1 MAEADAPPG
10 PTKKVQYWPAFDGIR
25 GIGMTLVLMYHWLFT
40 WTGDFFYGLTPFF
53 ALSGFLITTLLLS
66 ERERAGKVDFKR
78 FYQRR
83 AYRLLPALFTMLALY
98 LIVVFFL
105 LQDIGRWLHSVVWAL
120 IGMSY
125 VTNFALIAHVTKLGE
140 LIHLW
145 SLAVE
150 EQFYLIWPPI
160 LLLLLR
166 RGVSYRKL
174 AWGTAG
180 AFVVSGFLR
189 WMAYQ
194 GPSNTHHAQ
203 YGFDTRGGE
212 ILIGCALALL
222 IWDMRS
228 ELSTRAA
235 MWLRLAGHV
244 AFITITLHMFIPIH
258 GRATELSSIY
268 PYRFG
273 FSIVAFCAAIL
284 VANIRLTPGS
294 WWQWIL
300 ELPLFT
306 HLGKISYGLYLFHL
320 PIFRLMAIHTD
331 LEGAPLHVLQ
341 FGLSVVAGELSFRYV
356 EEPWQRRRDRARVTA
371 NTSPQS
377 PESPAT

>member
-1 MAEADAPPG
+1 MAEGDTTPG

-25 GIGMTLVLMYHWLFT
+25 GIGMALVLMYHWLFS
-40 WTGDFFYGLTPFF
+40 WTGGFFYGLTPFF

-83 AYRLLPALFTMLALY
+83 AYRLLPALFTMLTLY
-98 LIVVFFL
+98 LIVDFFL
-105 LQDIGRWLHSVVWAL
+105 LHDVGRWLKSVVWAL

-125 VTNFALIAHVTKLGE
+125 VTNFALIAHVTELGE
-140 LIHLW
+140 LVHLW

-166 RGVSYRKL
+166 RGVAYRTL
-174 AWGTAG
+174 AWGCVA
-180 AFVVSGFLR
+180 AFVGSGLIR
-189 WMAYQ
+189 WWTYQ
-194 GPSNTHHAQ
+194 GPTNTHHAQ

-212 ILIGCALALL
+212 ILIGCAVALL
-222 IWDMRS
+222 IWDMRGA
-228 ELSTRAA
+228 LSARGAQL
-235 MWLRLAGHV
+235 LRIAGHV
-244 AFITITLHMFIPIH
+244 AFVTIALHMVFPLN
-258 GRATELSSIY
+258 GRTHQLTEIY
-268 PYRFG
+268 PYRLG
-273 FSIVAFCAAIL
+273 FSVVAFCAAIL

-300 ELPLFT
+300 EIPVFT

-331 LEGAPLHVLQ
+331 LEGAPLHLLQ

-377 PESPAT
+377 PDSAA